1 MDLPE
6 LITGWSIDWDIVR
19 FISDICCEFE
29 LLLIDGKSDWLLFNE
44 LDDERD
50 KLCSEYKT

>member
-6 LITGWSIDWDIVR
+6 LITGWSIDWDTVR
-19 FISDICCEFE
+19 FLSDICCEFE
-29 LLLIDGKSDWLLFNE
+29 LLLIGAKSDWLLFNE

-50 KLCSEYKT
+50 KLCSE